1 MDYSLPAWLGALVG
15 TVVAV
20 VIYVP
25 TIRIVDRHLRAQGGP
40 TTLEQR
46 EDFESRIAL
55 VRRSIL
61 AIDIAILATLGYWI
75 GKALADAGGPP
86 ALH

>member
-15 TVVAV
+15 AAIAV
-20 VIYVP
+20 GLYVP
-25 TIRIVDRHLRAQGGP
+25 AIRIVDRHLRGQRAAV
-40 TTLEQR
+40 EQS

-61 AIDIAILATLGYWI
+61 GIDIAILATLGYWI
-75 GKALADAGGPP
+75 GKALGGAP

>member
-1 MDYSLPAWLGALVG
+1 VPA
-15 TVVAV
+15 
-20 VIYVP
+20 
-25 TIRIVDRHLRAQGGP
+25 IRIVDRHLRAQGGP
-40 TTLEQR
+40 ITLER
-46 EDFESRIAL
+46 RADFESRIAL

-75 GKALADAGGPP
+75 GKLLAGASGAP

>member
-1 MDYSLPAWLGALVG
+1 MEYSLPAWLGALVG

-20 VIYVP
+20 VLYVP
-25 TIRIVDRHLRAQGGP
+25 GIRIVDRHLRAQGSP
-40 TTLEQR
+40 MALDKR
-46 EDFESRIAL
+46 DDFESRIAL

-61 AIDIAILATLGYWI
+61 AVDIAVLATLGYWI
-75 GKALADAGGPP
+75 GKALAGAGGAP

>member
-1 MDYSLPAWLGALVG
+1 MEYSLPAWLGALVG
-15 TVVAV
+15 TVIAV
-20 VIYVP
+20 VLYVP
-25 TIRIVDRHLRAQGGP
+25 AIRIVDRHLRAPGGP
-40 TTLEQR
+40 MALDKR
-46 EDFESRIAL
+46 EDLESRIAL

-75 GKALADAGGPP
+75 GKALAGAGGAP

>member
-1 MDYSLPAWLGALVG
+1 MEYSLPGWLGALVG
-15 TVVAV
+15 TIVAV
-20 VIYVP
+20 VLYVP
-25 TIRIVDRHLRAQGGP
+25 AIRVVDRHLRAQGGP
-40 TTLEQR
+40 VTLEKR

-61 AIDIAILATLGYWI
+61 GIDIAILATLGYWI
-75 GKALADAGGPP
+75 GKALAGTAGAP

>member
-1 MDYSLPAWLGALVG
+1 MEYSLPAWLGALVG
-15 TVVAV
+15 AVIAV
-20 VIYVP
+20 VLYVP
-25 TIRIVDRHLRAQGGP
+25 AIRLVDRHLRAQGAP
-40 TTLEQR
+40 AEAEQR

-61 AIDIAILATLGYWI
+61 GIGIAILATLGYWV
-75 GKALADAGGPP
+75 GKALGGAP

>member
-1 MDYSLPAWLGALVG
+1 
-15 TVVAV
+15 
-20 VIYVP
+20 
-25 TIRIVDRHLRAQGGP
+25 LRAQG
-40 TTLEQR
+40 TTAAAEQR

-61 AIDIAILATLGYWI
+61 GVDIAILATLGYWV
-75 GKALADAGGPP
+75 GKVLGGAP

>member
-1 MDYSLPAWLGALVG
+1 MEYSLPAWLGALVG
-15 TVVAV
+15 AVIAVA
-20 VIYVP
+20 IYIP
-25 TIRIVDRHLRAQGGP
+25 AIRIVDRNLRAQAAP
-40 TTLEQR
+40 AEADQR

-61 AIDIAILATLGYWI
+61 AVDIAILATLGYWV
-75 GKALADAGGPP
+75 GKALGGGTP

>member
-1 MDYSLPAWLGALVG
+1 MEYSLPAWLGALVG
-15 TVVAV
+15 AVIAVAL
-20 VIYVP
+20 YVP
-25 TIRIVDRHLRAQGGP
+25 AIRIVDRHLRAQGAP
-40 TTLEQR
+40 PAAEQR

-61 AIDIAILATLGYWI
+61 AVDVAILATLGYWV
-75 GKALADAGGPP
+75 GKVLGGAP

>member
-1 MDYSLPAWLGALVG
+1 MDYSLPAWLGALIG

-20 VIYVP
+20 AVYVP
-25 TIRIVDRHLRAQGGP
+25 AIRIVDRHLRAQGGS
-40 TTLEQR
+40 TTLEER

-61 AIDIAILATLGYWI
+61 GIDIAILATLGYWI
-75 GKALADAGGPP
+75 GKALAGAGGPP
-86 ALH
+86 APH

>member
-1 MDYSLPAWLGALVG
+1 MDYSLPGWLGALVG
-15 TVVAV
+15 TVIAV
-20 VIYVP
+20 VVYVP
-25 TIRIVDRHLRAQGGP
+25 AIRIVDRHLRAQGGP
-40 TTLEQR
+40 TTLERR

-61 AIDIAILATLGYWI
+61 AVDIAILATLGYWV
-75 GKALADAGGPP
+75 GKALAAAGGAP

>member
-1 MDYSLPAWLGALVG
+1 MEYSLPAWLGALVG
-15 TVVAV
+15 AVVAV
-20 VIYVP
+20 VLYVP
-25 TIRIVDRHLRAQGGP
+25 TIRIVDRHLRAQGAP
-40 TTLEQR
+40 AAAEQR

-61 AIDIAILATLGYWI
+61 AVDVAILVTLGYWV
-75 GKALADAGGPP
+75 GKVLGGAP

>member
-15 TVVAV
+15 AALAVAL
-20 VIYVP
+20 YVP
-25 TIRIVDRHLRAQGGP
+25 AIRIVDRHLRAQGAP
-40 TTLEQR
+40 AAPEQR

-75 GKALADAGGPP
+75 GKALAGAGGAP

>member
-1 MDYSLPAWLGALVG
+1 MEYSLPAWLGALVG
-15 TVVAV
+15 AVVAV
-20 VIYVP
+20 ALYVP
-25 TIRIVDRHLRAQGGP
+25 AIRIVDRHLRAQGAP
-40 TTLEQR
+40 AAAEQR

-61 AIDIAILATLGYWI
+61 GIDIAILATLGYWA
-75 GKALADAGGPP
+75 GKALGSLGGAP